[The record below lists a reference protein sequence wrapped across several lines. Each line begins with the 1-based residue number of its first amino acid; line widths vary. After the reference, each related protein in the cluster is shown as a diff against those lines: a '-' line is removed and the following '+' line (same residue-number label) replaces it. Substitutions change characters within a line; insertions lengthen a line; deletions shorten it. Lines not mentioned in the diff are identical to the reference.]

1 MRIKDIV
8 HFSPNYKYEYINLD
22 DKNCL
27 IEAFED
33 RVGGFYLKPIEI
45 LNDSQCA
52 FSAGLLCV
60 TTIDFLAR
68 ISINEKRVN
77 KRIKEWL
84 KTNIPD
90 YFDDERANRFYDEF
104 RNGLVHEGL
113 IKNGGQ
119 FSYEIGRLLCEED
132 NIIVVNPEL
141 LLAEID
147 KSFKLYIRKLKDDTL
162 SYQLFKCAIL
172 SDFYFDFLY
181 AAR

>member
-8 HFSPNYKYEYINLD
+8 HFSPNYKYKDINLD

-33 RVGGFYLKPIEI
+33 RVRGFYLKPIEI

-68 ISINEKRVN
+68 ISIIEKRVN

-84 KTNIPD
+84 KTNIHG
-90 YFDDERANRFYDEF
+90 YFDDELANRFYDEF

-113 IKNGGQ
+113 IKKGGQ
-119 FSYEIGRLLCEED
+119 FSYEIGSLLYEED

-141 LLAEID
+141 LLDEINN
-147 KSFKLYIRKLKDDTL
+147 SFTLYIRKLKDDTL